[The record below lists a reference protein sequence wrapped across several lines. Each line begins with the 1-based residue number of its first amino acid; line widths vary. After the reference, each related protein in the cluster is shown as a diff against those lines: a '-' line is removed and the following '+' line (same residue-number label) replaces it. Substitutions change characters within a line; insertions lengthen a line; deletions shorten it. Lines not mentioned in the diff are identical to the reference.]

1 VDLAGGKTV
10 DSTQEEAIANF
21 ISPYQLAGYD
31 LQVEPP
37 VMVPLQIA
45 FTVCVAPGYLQ
56 SSVEEALYQAFG
68 TGVLPNGQ
76 NAFFNP
82 NNFTFG
88 QRLYLSQVVAV
99 AMKVP
104 GVQWVNTNDVA
115 PQQSLFQ
122 RWGRAAAGELA
133 AGEIDFSQ
141 LEIAQ
146 LSNNPNQPEN
156 GIITFYMEGGL

>member
-1 VDLAGGKTV
+1 
-10 DSTQEEAIANF
+10 
-21 ISPYQLAGYD
+21 
-31 LQVEPP
+31 
-37 VMVPLQIA
+37 
-45 FTVCVAPGYLQ
+45 
-56 SSVEEALYQAFG
+56 
-68 TGVLPNGQ
+68 
-76 NAFFNP
+76 
-82 NNFTFG
+82 
-88 QRLYLSQVVAV
+88 
-99 AMKVP
+99 
-104 GVQWVNTNDVA
+104 VNTNDVA